1 MGDLGDSLML
11 KNETVRIPAVD
22 WEGMFHA
29 IYITHEGADYCR
41 EQLPQATSYE
51 EAVAEA
57 EGLFRKEADA
67 TARRVV
73 GSFIIEYW

>member
-1 MGDLGDSLML
+1 ML
-11 KNETVRIPAVD
+11 KNETVRIPVVD
-22 WEGMFHA
+22 GAGMFHA
-29 IYITHEGADYCR
+29 IYRTERADYCR
-41 EQLPQATSYE
+41 QLLSQATSYE

-57 EGLFRKEADA
+57 VETFRKEADA